1 MNTEEMNRYVQFLF
15 EQFQQKDAQHKEMMK
30 QFAEIKEELKRAN
43 EIISSYTLEQQHL
56 NALVLSLTEQLHEAQ
71 QIKADLERKREKLEV
86 SLRDS
91 RKHPK

>member
-43 EIISSYTLEQQHL
+43 MEQQRL
-56 NALVLSLTEQLHEAQ
+56 NALVLSLTQQLHEAQ
-71 QIKADLERKREKLEV
+71 QTIAELVRKREKLES
-86 SLRDS
+86 SLRVS
-91 RKHPK
+91 KMHRHS